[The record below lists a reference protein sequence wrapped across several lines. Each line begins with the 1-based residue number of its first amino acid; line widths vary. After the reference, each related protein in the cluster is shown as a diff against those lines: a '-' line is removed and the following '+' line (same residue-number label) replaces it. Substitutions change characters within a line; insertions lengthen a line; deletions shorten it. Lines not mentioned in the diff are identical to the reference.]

1 MTEGLTPQAQ
11 ELVTALQHLRGA
23 DHALKQCVTLLR
35 QAGQEV
41 PEGVEDA
48 LTLVEDAISSLES

>member
-1 MTEGLTPQAQ
+1 MSSEMTPAAR
-11 ELVTALQHLRGA
+11 ELVTAVQHLRGA

-48 LTLVEDAISSLES
+48 RTLVEDAISSLES